1 MIPKKRH
8 IQKLLL
14 LLAFV
19 AIGFFSYAQDFI
31 SNQKY
36 IITKRM
42 ISMEDGLPSRMI
54 LDAIQDR
61 YGFMW
66 FATANGLCRYDGH
79 FFKIYNTQNAPFSTN
94 AITRLAMDSKNN
106 LFIQS
111 TLNYGSTNPM
121 NSYRVLDLNTYQFKK
136 VNEVLPNMPFKED
149 ELKLMSHDELGSI
162 FFATD
167 KPCKIWQYTL
177 SSSFVL
183 RANLTKTNTG
193 DISESQLQSRMN
205 TINDCIVY
213 YDNQNQ
219 CYLIRGN
226 WAPLLINSTQ
236 KTAGVLGDK
245 QFIFYDDS
253 LKTYLTVDSLG
264 NKSKLSNTSVVASTN
279 MNLVNYIGPSQL
291 FKSEQYNYYLLKEN
305 QWIEIFNAIEQK
317 NLGYFGV
324 PSYCEDR
331 NGNYWLCTDKGIYQ
345 VNIRKNQFEHLFS
358 NALFNQI
365 GNAPVRNIYVDQHR
379 QGEKQILAMVNS
391 QLRIKEKEERAF
403 VDINGSTLLKKKDW
417 LYAGGFPMS
426 KYNLVSGKTMK
437 YTYEIIGDV
446 WSMADYSDSLILLGG
461 SSGIIVFNT
470 QSNVSRLVTYAQKNI
485 PSPVNVYRITKT
497 KSKGWIAVAENGIYL
512 INDHTVIYNYYGK
525 EQQLTDFRLPFTGI
539 FDLYEDK
546 EGVAWLAMNGDG
558 LIRWNW
564 NASHPIASEN
574 FKKFTIENGL
584 SDNILYRIEEDN
596 NKNFWI
602 SSYSGLVKFNKDNYS
617 TRIYRTKDGLVNT
630 EFNRIS
636 SFKDEDGIIY
646 FGGQNGIDA
655 FDPATMNQ
663 DSKESSVPFQL
674 VGLSKFSSAKDTLVE
689 ISKELK
695 TQNEIIMN
703 VGDKFLTISYSLLD
717 FQNRPHRYAYR
728 IDGID
733 KDWNYLNENV
743 IRISSLPYGKFK
755 LRIKAQLESGNWNEQ
770 EILIPIHVLKPFY
783 LESMFIVFASLLFV
797 LFVYLIILYRTRK
810 FKKDSLILE
819 QKVQQRTESLNKA
832 LSEKELLLT
841 EIHHRVKNN
850 LQVISGL
857 LELRKSGIE
866 DEKGMAAFNES
877 QSGIMSIAMIHEL
890 LYQNENVGKLE
901 FNVILNN
908 IISNVAQLFG
918 REDRKII
925 FEILPNDFVFNIN
938 TTVTLGLIMNEL
950 LTNAYKYLPAHQKN
964 KVVVSV
970 MKLNKNS
977 FQLIFHDNGPGL
989 PSDIDFDALE
999 TIGFSII
1006 KSLVKQLHGS
1016 LAYEYEQGSKFVI
1029 DFEDNG

>member
-8 IQKLLL
+8 IQKLLM

-61 YGFMW
+61 DGFMW

-94 AITRLAMDSKNN
+94 AITRLAVDSKNN

-121 NSYRVLDLNTYQFKK
+121 NSYQVLDLNTYQFKK
-136 VNEVLPNMPFKED
+136 VNEELPNMPFKED

-167 KPCKIWQYTL
+167 KPCKIWQYT
-177 SSSFVL
+177 STSSFVL

-193 DISESQLQSRMN
+193 AISESQLQSRMN

-226 WAPLLINSTQ
+226 WAPLLIDSMQ

-264 NKSKLSNTSVVASTN
+264 NKSKLSNTSVVASTK

-331 NGNYWLCTDKGIYQ
+331 NGNYWLCTDKGVYQ

-391 QLRIKEKEERAF
+391 QLRIKEKDERAF
-403 VDINGSTLLKKKDW
+403 VDINGSALLKKKDW
-417 LYAGGFPMS
+417 LYAGGFPLS
-426 KYNLVSGKTMK
+426 KYNLVSGIKMK
-437 YTYEIIGDV
+437 YTYENIGDI

-461 SSGIIVFNT
+461 SSGVIVFNT

-497 KSKGWIAVAENGIYL
+497 KSKGWIAIAENGIYL

-525 EQQLTDFRLPFTGI
+525 EQQLTDFRLPLTGI
-539 FDLYEDK
+539 FDFYEDK
-546 EGVAWLAMNGDG
+546 EGIAWLAMNGDG

-636 SFKDEDGIIY
+636 SYKDEDGIIY

-655 FDPATMNQ
+655 FDPATMNE

-689 ISKELK
+689 ISKELIADK
-695 TQNEIIMN
+695 EIIMN

-733 KDWNYLNENV
+733 KDWNYVNENV
-743 IRISSLPYGKFK
+743 IRISSFPYGKFK

-810 FKKDSLILE
+810 FKKDSFNLE
-819 QKVQQRTESLNKA
+819 QKVQQRTESLNKV

-918 REDRKII
+918 KQDRKII
-925 FEILPNDFVFNIN
+925 FEIVPNDFVLNIN
-938 TTVTLGLIMNEL
+938 TSVTLGLIMNEL
-950 LTNAYKYLPAHQKN
+950 LTNAFKYLPAHQQN
-964 KVVVSV
+964 KVVIKITQ
-970 MKLNKNS
+970 MGNH
-977 FQLIFHDNGPGL
+977 FYQLVFHDNGPGL
-989 PSDIDFDALE
+989 SSGVDFKEPD
-999 TIGFSII
+999 TIGFSMI

-1016 LAYEYEQGSKFVI
+1016 IIYEYEQGSKFVI
-1029 DFEDNG
+1029 DFEENG

>member
-1 MIPKKRH
+1 MRK
-8 IQKLLL
+8 
-14 LLAFV
+14 
-19 AIGFFSYAQDFI
+19 S
-31 SNQKY
+31 
-36 IITKRM
+36 
-42 ISMEDGLPSRMI
+42 
-54 LDAIQDR
+54 
-61 YGFMW
+61 
-66 FATANGLCRYDGH
+66 
-79 FFKIYNTQNAPFSTN
+79 
-94 AITRLAMDSKNN
+94 
-106 LFIQS
+106 
-111 TLNYGSTNPM
+111 
-121 NSYRVLDLNTYQFKK
+121 
-136 VNEVLPNMPFKED
+136 
-149 ELKLMSHDELGSI
+149 
-162 FFATD
+162 
-167 KPCKIWQYTL
+167 
-177 SSSFVL
+177 
-183 RANLTKTNTG
+183 
-193 DISESQLQSRMN
+193 
-205 TINDCIVY
+205 
-213 YDNQNQ
+213 
-219 CYLIRGN
+219 
-226 WAPLLINSTQ
+226 
-236 KTAGVLGDK
+236 AGVLGDK

-253 LKTYLTVDSLG
+253 LKTYLTIDSLG

-331 NGNYWLCTDKGIYQ
+331 NGNYWLCTDKGVYQ

-365 GNAPVRNIYVDQHR
+365 GNAPVRNIYVDQNR

-403 VDINGSTLLKKKDW
+403 VDINGSALLKKKDW
-417 LYAGGFPMS
+417 VYAGGFPLS
-426 KYNLVSGKTMK
+426 KYNLVSGIKMK
-437 YTYEIIGDV
+437 YTYENIGDI
-446 WSMADYSDSLILLGG
+446 WSMADYSDSLILVGG
-461 SSGIIVFNT
+461 SSGIIFINT

-485 PSPVNVYRITKT
+485 PSPVNVYRIIKT
-497 KSKGWIAVAENGIYL
+497 TSKGWIAVAENGIYL
-512 INDHTVIYNYYGK
+512 INDHDVIYNYYGK
-525 EQQLTDFRLPFTGI
+525 EQQLTDLRLPFTGI
-539 FDLYEDK
+539 FDFYEDK

-564 NASHPIASEN
+564 NASHPMAAEN

-636 SFKDEDGIIY
+636 SFKDVDGIMY

-655 FDPATMNQ
+655 FDPATMNE

-695 TQNEIIMN
+695 TQHEIIMN
-703 VGDKFLTISYSLLD
+703 VGDKFLTITYSLLD
-717 FQNRPHRYAYR
+717 FQDRPHRYAYR

-733 KDWNYLNENV
+733 KDWNYVNENV

-755 LRIKAQLESGNWNEQ
+755 LHIKAQLESGNWNEQ
-770 EILIPIHVLKPFY
+770 EILIPIYVLKPFY

-810 FKKDSLILE
+810 FKKDSIILE
-819 QKVQQRTESLNKA
+819 QKVQQRTESLNKV

-857 LELRKSGIE
+857 LELRKSGI
-866 DEKGMAAFNES
+866 
-877 QSGIMSIAMIHEL
+877 SG
-890 LYQNENVGKLE
+890 
-901 FNVILNN
+901 
-908 IISNVAQLFG
+908 
-918 REDRKII
+918 D
-925 FEILPNDFVFNIN
+925 P
-938 TTVTLGLIMNEL
+938 
-950 LTNAYKYLPAHQKN
+950 
-964 KVVVSV
+964 
-970 MKLNKNS
+970 
-977 FQLIFHDNGPGL
+977 
-989 PSDIDFDALE
+989 
-999 TIGFSII
+999 
-1006 KSLVKQLHGS
+1006 
-1016 LAYEYEQGSKFVI
+1016 
-1029 DFEDNG
+1029 

>member
-1 MIPKKRH
+1 
-8 IQKLLL
+8 
-14 LLAFV
+14 
-19 AIGFFSYAQDFI
+19 
-31 SNQKY
+31 
-36 IITKRM
+36 
-42 ISMEDGLPSRMI
+42 
-54 LDAIQDR
+54 
-61 YGFMW
+61 
-66 FATANGLCRYDGH
+66 
-79 FFKIYNTQNAPFSTN
+79 
-94 AITRLAMDSKNN
+94 
-106 LFIQS
+106 
-111 TLNYGSTNPM
+111 
-121 NSYRVLDLNTYQFKK
+121 
-136 VNEVLPNMPFKED
+136 
-149 ELKLMSHDELGSI
+149 
-162 FFATD
+162 
-167 KPCKIWQYTL
+167 
-177 SSSFVL
+177 
-183 RANLTKTNTG
+183 
-193 DISESQLQSRMN
+193 
-205 TINDCIVY
+205 
-213 YDNQNQ
+213 
-219 CYLIRGN
+219 
-226 WAPLLINSTQ
+226 
-236 KTAGVLGDK
+236 
-245 QFIFYDDS
+245 
-253 LKTYLTVDSLG
+253 
-264 NKSKLSNTSVVASTN
+264 
-279 MNLVNYIGPSQL
+279 
-291 FKSEQYNYYLLKEN
+291 
-305 QWIEIFNAIEQK
+305 
-317 NLGYFGV
+317 
-324 PSYCEDR
+324 
-331 NGNYWLCTDKGIYQ
+331 
-345 VNIRKNQFEHLFS
+345 
-358 NALFNQI
+358 
-365 GNAPVRNIYVDQHR
+365 
-379 QGEKQILAMVNS
+379 
-391 QLRIKEKEERAF
+391 
-403 VDINGSTLLKKKDW
+403 
-417 LYAGGFPMS
+417 
-426 KYNLVSGKTMK
+426 
-437 YTYEIIGDV
+437 
-446 WSMADYSDSLILLGG
+446 
-461 SSGIIVFNT
+461 
-470 QSNVSRLVTYAQKNI
+470 
-485 PSPVNVYRITKT
+485 
-497 KSKGWIAVAENGIYL
+497 
-512 INDHTVIYNYYGK
+512 
-525 EQQLTDFRLPFTGI
+525 
-539 FDLYEDK
+539 
-546 EGVAWLAMNGDG
+546 MNGDG

-574 FKKFTIENGL
+574 FKKFTIEDGL

-655 FDPATMNQ
+655 FDPATMNE

-703 VGDKFLTISYSLLD
+703 VGDKFLTMSYSLLD

-733 KDWNYLNENV
+733 KDWNYVNENV
-743 IRISSLPYGKFK
+743 IRISSLPYGNFK
-755 LRIKAQLESGNWNEQ
+755 LHIKAQLESGNWNEQ

-832 LSEKELLLT
+832 LSEKEILLT

-918 REDRKII
+918 KQDRKII

-964 KVVVSV
+964 KVVVRV

>member
-1 MIPKKRH
+1 
-8 IQKLLL
+8 
-14 LLAFV
+14 
-19 AIGFFSYAQDFI
+19 
-31 SNQKY
+31 
-36 IITKRM
+36 M